1 MIKVN
6 LSHTNTGL
14 IRKFTAIGHAG
25 YGDFGEDILCAA
37 VSAIAQTVIGSLQD
51 IAGLNPDYT
60 LQDGNIRCEI
70 PDPMTLSDQQLE
82 TARILMES
90 FAVGCRQ
97 IEATYGSDF
106 ISVKTKRF
114 QSRGGA
120 RA

>member
-1 MIKVN
+1 MIQVN
-6 LSHTNTGL
+6 LSQTSTGL
-14 IRKFTAIGHAG
+14 IRRFTATGHAG

-51 IAGLNPDYT
+51 IGGFNPTYT
-60 LQDGNIRCEI
+60 LQDGDIRCEI
-70 PDPMTLSDQQLE
+70 PDPQTLSAQQLE

-106 ISVKTKRF
+106 ITVKTKRF
-114 QSRGGA
+114 QAKGGA

>member
-6 LSHTNTGL
+6 LSLTNTGL
-14 IRKFTAIGHAG
+14 IRRFTALGHAG
-25 YGDFGEDILCAA
+25 YGEYGQDILCAA

-51 IAGLNPDYT
+51 IGGFNPDYT
-60 LQDGNIRCEI
+60 LQDGDIRCEI
-70 PDPMTLSDQQLE
+70 PDPSELTPLQQE